1 MTTSEQ
7 SGDPATACGPEERWS
22 GSAARA
28 NLTLWNTLLELE
40 AGAPD
45 HGALFAALREVFRFD
60 QALLLESRDEALEC
74 TASVPADM
82 TGCRWPREALQH
94 VLDGRL
100 LVSGSGGG
108 AQTPAAAHR
117 SIATGQPVLCFPVGV
132 NGQLGLLMLLRAPGR
147 ESFSEHVVA
156 IARQCAVIGLAALAA
171 RCNAYRESEIRR
183 LHELI
188 EQAQRGE
195 QNARAANRLLQELM
209 DRLPIGITV
218 QDSNG
223 RIIMVNATAAANM
236 ATPAD
241 VLIGSSPA
249 DFLPD
254 EEAAQR
260 RQWEIELLQSG
271 RSVSA
276 EENIN
281 DGSGGRTW
289 LTSHMPVHV
298 CNKTFL
304 LSSSLDITERKQF
317 ERQLLRRAHFD
328 ELTGLPN
335 RVHVQQQVERLLQRR
350 EDAARFALAFID
362 IDNFKH
368 INDYYS
374 HAVGDVLLVHIAR
387 RIRNRLRGGDTL
399 ARISGDEFLLVL
411 DPVEDD
417 ERLRSTVTQILHD
430 LKQPFHVKAFEIFTS
445 ASIGVSIYPDHGTTY
460 EALRRNADNA
470 MYRAKHGAKGEAVFF
485 DTAMGQAI
493 AARMEIEQRLRLAIR
508 DRRFCC
514 AFQPKVD
521 IQSQDVVGFE
531 TLVRWRDDDGEIHP
545 PGDFIQLAIELG
557 LIDPITNFVLAEAVN
572 SIARLDDAFGSG
584 TTISI
589 NVASKQ
595 AGDLNFMR
603 PFIET
608 LKTCGYAER
617 IMLELTEDA
626 FTAKSQFQTDVLPA
640 LREIGVRVS
649 IDDFGTG
656 YSSLSVLAEI
666 TADEVKVDRSFISD
680 IHLRPRNQSVLRT
693 IESLAQALDM
703 SIVAEGVETFEELTY
718 LRTAT
723 RIRYAQ
729 GFFFSKPLY
738 LDELTATRNEALTGR
753 AIPVTRERFGGR
765 GGEPVRHIATPRR
778 A

>member
-1 MTTSEQ
+1 
-7 SGDPATACGPEERWS
+7 
-22 GSAARA
+22 
-28 NLTLWNTLLELE
+28 
-40 AGAPD
+40 
-45 HGALFAALREVFRFD
+45 
-60 QALLLESRDEALEC
+60 
-74 TASVPADM
+74 
-82 TGCRWPREALQH
+82 LQH

-100 LVSGSGGG
+100 LVGGSAGG
-108 AQTPAAAHR
+108 AETLVPAHR
-117 SIATGQPVLCFPVGV
+117 SVASGQPVLCFPVGV
-132 NGQLGLLMLLRAPGR
+132 NGQLGLLMLLRAPR
-147 ESFSEHVVA
+147 HENFSDDAVA
-156 IARQCAVIGLAALAA
+156 IARQCAVIGLAALAV
-171 RCNAYRESEIRR
+171 RCNAHRENEIRH
-183 LHELI
+183 LHDLV

-218 QDSNG
+218 QDSSG

-260 RQWEIELLQSG
+260 RRWEIELLQSG

-281 DGSGGRTW
+281 DGSGERTW
-289 LTSHMPVHV
+289 LTSYMPVHV

-304 LSSSLDITERKQF
+304 LSSSLDITERKQY

-335 RVHVQQQVERLLQRR
+335 RVCVQQHIERLLQRR
-350 EDAARFALAFID
+350 SDAARFALAFID

-387 RIRNRLRGGDTL
+387 RIQNRLRDDDTL
-399 ARISGDEFLLVL
+399 ARISGDEFLRVL
-411 DPVEDD
+411 DPVESD
-417 ERLRSTVTQILHD
+417 ERLRSTVAQILHD

-445 ASIGVSIYPDHGTTY
+445 ASIGVSVYPDHGTTY

-470 MYRAKHGAKGEAVFF
+470 MYRAKRGARGEVVYF
-485 DTAMGQAI
+485 DTATGRTI
-493 AARMEIEQRLRLAIR
+493 ATRMEIEQRLRLAIR

-595 AGDLNFMR
+595 AGDVKFMR
-603 PFIET
+603 PFIEA
-608 LKTCGYAER
+608 LKTCGYADR

-640 LREIGVRVS
+640 LCEIGVRVS

-656 YSSLSVLAEI
+656 YSLLSVLAEI

-680 IHLRPRNQSVLRT
+680 IHLRPRNQSVLRA
-693 IESLAQALDM
+693 IESLAQTLDM
-703 SIVAEGVETFEELTY
+703 SIVAEGVESLEELVY

-738 LDELTATRNEALTGR
+738 LDELTATRNETLTGR
-753 AIPVTRERFGGR
+753 AIPVTRERPGGR
-765 GGEPVRHIATPRR
+765 GGGPARAIAAPRR